1 MFTVPIRCEIKK
13 VEVSRCRMDRSISL
27 SDWCTCHSYP
37 WIKHRFK
44 WDQPWSMNFFVRALH
59 FGIRAPWA
67 RTIVWWRAVSYRR
80 RKHEVKWCHRRRKSP
95 KWKVPL
101 HRHPWTNR
109 PRRFQVHWP
118 EKLQLDGCSLLET
131 SDLVETDSIEVFT
144 IKAEERGFL
153 APQASV
159 TFPIEFS
166 APIAGTFQ
174 EEYTLVFDPNIPEV
188 CSARISAIRAHRWD
202 SSLLF

>member
-1 MFTVPIRCEIKK
+1 
-13 VEVSRCRMDRSISL
+13 
-27 SDWCTCHSYP
+27 
-37 WIKHRFK
+37 
-44 WDQPWSMNFFVRALH
+44 MNFFVRASH
-59 FGIRAPWA
+59 FGIRAPSV
-67 RTIVWWRAVSYRR
+67 RIIVWWRAACCVR
-80 RKHEVKWCHRRRKSP
+80 RKRKVKWYHRRRKSP

-101 HRHPWTNR
+101 HRHPWTSR

-118 EKLQLDGCSLLET
+118 KKLQLDDYSLQSLLDT

-188 CSARISAIRAHRWD
+188 CSPRISAVRAHWWD